1 MNSRLQAGVKR
12 MAELTEIRRP
22 DMDIEADIH
31 SMIAHYPP
39 LQQDRLQFKV
49 DVESGVVHFTGHV
62 KSRISRTYL
71 IERTRDIRGV
81 RGVDYEQ
88 LFDEESIR
96 LEVGRH
102 IPTGVIANPEYGTL
116 VLTGTP
122 PEGVDEQRIVA
133 AVAQIPGVRQVVT
146 QFSAE

>member
-1 MNSRLQAGVKR
+1 
-12 MAELTEIRRP
+12 MAELTDIRRP

-31 SMIAHYPP
+31 GMIAHYPP
-39 LQQDRLQFKV
+39 LQQDRHQFKV
-49 DVESGVVHFTGHV
+49 DVYSGVVHFTGHV

-71 IERTRDIRGV
+71 IDRAREVRGV

-96 LEVGRH
+96 MEAGRR
-102 IPTGVIANPEYGTL
+102 IPPGVIANTEYGTL

-122 PEGVDEQRIVA
+122 PAGTDGASIVA
-133 AVAQIPGVRQVVT
+133 AVAQMPGVRQVVT
-146 QFSAE
+146 RFQD